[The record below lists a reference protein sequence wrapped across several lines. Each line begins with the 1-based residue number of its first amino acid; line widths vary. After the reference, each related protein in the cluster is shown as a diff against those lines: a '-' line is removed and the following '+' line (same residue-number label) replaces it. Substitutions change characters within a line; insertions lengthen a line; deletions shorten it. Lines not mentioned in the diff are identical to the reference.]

1 MVLRLAIY
9 KPIAEAAAEADIL
22 RDYEKLRDK
31 KKIAKIYLMTVKE
44 IDEILKNAGK

>member
-1 MVLRLAIY
+1 MNPESSLPKKD

-31 KKIAKIYLMTVKE
+31 KKNSGNIF
-44 IDEILKNAGK
+44 DDCQRD